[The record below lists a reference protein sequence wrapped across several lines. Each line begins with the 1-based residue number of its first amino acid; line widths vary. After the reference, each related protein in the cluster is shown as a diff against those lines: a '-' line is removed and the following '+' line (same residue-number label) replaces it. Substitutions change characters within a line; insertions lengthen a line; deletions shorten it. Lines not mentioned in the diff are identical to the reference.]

1 MNTSAALPPLTERI
15 SILRWLR
22 QNLFRSVADGA
33 VTVLGIVLLLSL
45 VIPIVTWALTEA
57 RWQVV
62 IENIRLFA
70 IGQYPI
76 EYVWR
81 VWVCV
86 LLLALIC
93 GVSWGLWL
101 FRQRAVG
108 AAILTAFLL
117 LGLLPGALSIPA
129 TEKVAGFGLMLPSLA
144 WLVAM
149 STLGA
154 LGYAIAA
161 RAPAR
166 ARKLVGPAWILYLP
180 VCFVLVAGLGPDGLL
195 ATVGSNLWGGLLLTL
210 LITAVG
216 IVASFPLGVLLA
228 LGRRSKL
235 PVVKAFCIGYIELI
249 RGVPL
254 ITILFMAQLILPL
267 FLPDRVTFGPISFRP
282 EIDRVIRAM
291 AGVSL
296 FSAAYMAENVRGGLQ
311 NIPRGQFEAADALG
325 LTATQKMTLIVLPQ
339 ALRMVVPIL
348 VGQFIGLFKDT
359 SLVTIVSLLD
369 LLGIGNTVLAQP
381 KFIGTQRE
389 VYLFVAAIYWI
400 FSYVMGA
407 ISRRLELPQSASRR

>member
-1 MNTSAALPPLTERI
+1 MNSSATLPPLTERI

-22 QNLFRSVADGA
+22 QNFFRSLADAA
-33 VTVLGIVLLLSL
+33 VTILGIVLLLSL
-45 VIPIVTWALTEA
+45 VIPIVTWAITEA

-101 FRQRAVG
+101 ARQRAVG
-108 AAILTAFLL
+108 AAILAAFLL
-117 LGLLPGALSIPA
+117 LGLLPGALGIPA
-129 TEKVAGFGLMLPSLA
+129 TEKVAGVSLMLPSLA
-144 WLVAM
+144 WLLAM
-149 STLGA
+149 SSLGA
-154 LGYAIAA
+154 LGYVVAT
-161 RAPAR
+161 RAPAQ

-180 VCFVLVAGLGPDGLL
+180 VCFLLVAGLGPDGLL

-254 ITILFMAQLILPL
+254 ITILFMAQLVLPL

-325 LTATQKMTLIVLPQ
+325 LTATQKMSLIVLPQ

-389 VYLFVAAIYWI
+389 VYLFVAVIYWI

-407 ISRRLELPQSASRR
+407 ISRRLELPQTLSRR